1 MVAWSAADIPDQ
13 HGRTAV
19 VTGANGGLGLET
31 ARQLAAKGAHV
42 VMAVR
47 NQKKAAA
54 AVDEIRASVPDAALE
69 LVALDL
75 ASQASVRAAA
85 EQIVAAHKSIDLL
98 INNAGVM
105 GIPEAKTVDGF
116 EMQLGVDHLGHWS
129 LTALLL
135 PALLRTP
142 GARIVTVTSTAHHMG
157 RAINPANPHLHGRY
171 RPWRAY
177 GQAKLANFHFGLG
190 LQRELENA
198 GASTASLIAHP
209 GLSNTDLQAVSVQQT
224 GGGHEP
230 AVLALPRPP
239 QRDARGRRRAVAA
252 AGGHR
257 PGREGRRVLRP
268 AVRQQRA
275 AGAQAGRAQ
284 AWHGHGDRRAVGGLR
299 ARDRNRDRPARGG
312 GSMTVT
318 SMDRAAAVRSAMR
331 TLVARNGFHG
341 ASMSAVASEAGVA
354 TGTAY
359 THYASKDE
367 LVLAAYCET
376 KAQLAAAAM
385 VGLDAKTEAGSQFR
399 SIWLATYRHLK
410 ANPGHARFLLQVDH
424 SPYRSAAHQAAI
436 AGGDPLAA
444 QAAMPDVAARLLP
457 LPLEVIYELGLSPA
471 VRLAAGGT
479 SLTGEQLDE
488 IAGACWRAIS
498 LPD

>member
-1 MVAWSAADIPDQ
+1 MAWSAADIPDQ

-31 ARQLAAKGAHV
+31 ARQLTAKGAHV

-47 NQKKAAA
+47 NQEKASA

-85 EQIVAAHKSIDLL
+85 AQIMAAHQSIDLL

-224 GGGHEP
+224 GGGTSQRFWLF
-230 AVLALPRPP
+230 LA
-239 QRDARGRRRAVAA
+239 RRSGMSAA
-252 AGGHR
+252 DGA
-257 PGREGRRVLRP
+257 LS
-268 AVRQQRA
+268 QLRA
-275 AGAQAGRAQ
+275 ATDPAANGGEFYGPLFANSGPPVRKPVV
-284 AWHGHGDRRAVGGLR
+284 RRLG
-299 ARDRNRDRPARGG
+299 
-312 GSMTVT
+312 
-318 SMDRAAAVRSAMR
+318 MDKAIAALWEVSERETGIPIDVRAAA
-331 TLVARNGFHG
+331 
-341 ASMSAVASEAGVA
+341 
-354 TGTAY
+354 
-359 THYASKDE
+359 
-367 LVLAAYCET
+367 AA
-376 KAQLAAAAM
+376 
-385 VGLDAKTEAGSQFR
+385 
-399 SIWLATYRHLK
+399 
-410 ANPGHARFLLQVDH
+410 
-424 SPYRSAAHQAAI
+424 
-436 AGGDPLAA
+436 
-444 QAAMPDVAARLLP
+444 
-457 LPLEVIYELGLSPA
+457 
-471 VRLAAGGT
+471 
-479 SLTGEQLDE
+479 
-488 IAGACWRAIS
+488 
-498 LPD
+498 